1 MPDDHMASDRLETPG
16 LLRPILVEPAVD
28 PPDSPERQ
36 AVVMELDGTA
46 VSTAVTRPPHV
57 GGGVC

>member
-1 MPDDHMASDRLETPG
+1 MPDGHMASDRLETPG

-28 PPDSPERQ
+28 LPDSPERQ

-46 VSTAVTRPPHV
+46 VSTAVTHPPHV